1 MPQYVTTFGSMTF
14 ERRLFPSR
22 GGRFEQTQSAACFR
36 LCPHSDD
43 SPPARMKEKYHIS
56 NSSLNACLIFL
67 LDIGWGFQC
76 KIFPTLHTPSRH
88 RTIPSATVHSLHGS
102 PNSRLR
108 KLLSIAASQ
117 GCRFCTKGS
126 WVCSGA
132 LTASS
137 QSSQPLIQLMLHLL
151 SANSAKIRS
160 CTSL

>member
-1 MPQYVTTFGSMTF
+1 MCLNIKKITGLNTQVHPPVIIQLSSNQTKELTEFMPQYVTTFGSMTF

-36 LCPHSDD
+36 LCPYSDD

-126 WVCSGA
+126 
-132 LTASS
+132 
-137 QSSQPLIQLMLHLL
+137 
-151 SANSAKIRS
+151 
-160 CTSL
+160 